1 MIWGIPANSAATI
14 HAKQRTSLMKILRR
28 LQILA
33 IAALTL
39 LVATACGGGEEE
51 FELPTPVHLWISNQS
66 LGTGIASVQ
75 MTVALDDA
83 VIIDEPM
90 AVETQHNVATV
101 DQTVSA
107 GSHDIDVTVGDPYD
121 LLTSETVEISG
132 EVWIFVRFWF
142 DPQSVHENQQT
153 PTTTIDV
160 FDKEP
165 GIK

>member
-1 MIWGIPANSAATI
+1 M
-14 HAKQRTSLMKILRR
+14 
-28 LQILA
+28 A
-33 IAALTL
+33 IAALL
-39 LVATACGGGEEE
+39 LLLATACGGGDDESG
-51 FELPTPVHLWISNQS
+51 LPTAHLWISNQS

-83 VIIDEPM
+83 VVLDEPM
-90 AVETQHNVATV
+90 AVETQHNVAMV